1 MYDAIPLDEIRA
13 RQEAIRASLGQ
24 RGLDAILV
32 VGRSFYDRVGDLA
45 YVSNHFPPFPAT
57 VFAGGQRGL
66 GHALL
71 LIPASGPSALLLDG
85 WAYRRE
91 MVAADEVEASP
102 DLPALLVA
110 VLKRR
115 GLGGAR
121 VGLVGEDILPL
132 AMARALGD
140 ALPALE
146 LRRADEVVRAMR
158 RIKSPAEQSLLRRA
172 ADIAGAG
179 LDAAVGAL
187 RGAGA
192 GQAEQLTER
201 AVCAEGIARA
211 MREGA
216 DFVRYLRVHAGSW
229 SAVGSRWPQ
238 ATERPIAPGEVV
250 TLDIIGAYQGYQFDV
265 LRTTVAGPPDV
276 RPAPAHRRLLE
287 AVLEAARRAVG
298 SVPARHAVQGR
309 GAGRQRLPG
318 GAGVRPV
325 RPHVHGPRHRAR
337 DGGGAV
343 LDSGRSDAA
352 RAGHG
357 ALRRAGRLRAGWAG
371 GARRT
376 ARSGGG
382 VDRRGG
388 ARDRRR
394 ARGSHPLPGAAL
406 GVSATPDGWAGP
418 HEACSG
424 SAKLVE

>member
-287 AVLEAARRAVG
+287 AVLEAARRAAAACRPGTPCRDVVQAANGYLEAQGYGPFARTFMGHGIGLETVEEPYLTPDDPTPLAPGMVLCVEPGVYVPDGQAAPGGPPGPVG
-298 SVPARHAVQGR
+298 ASIEEEVLVTEGEPEVLTRFPAR
-309 GAGRQRLPG
+309 L
-318 GAGVRPV
+318 
-325 RPHVHGPRHRAR
+325 
-337 DGGGAV
+337 
-343 LDSGRSDAA
+343 
-352 RAGHG
+352 
-357 ALRRAGRLRAGWAG
+357 W
-371 GARRT
+371 
-376 ARSGGG
+376 
-382 VDRRGG
+382 
-388 ARDRRR
+388 
-394 ARGSHPLPGAAL
+394 
-406 GVSATPDGWAGP
+406 
-418 HEACSG
+418 E
-424 SAKLVE
+424 